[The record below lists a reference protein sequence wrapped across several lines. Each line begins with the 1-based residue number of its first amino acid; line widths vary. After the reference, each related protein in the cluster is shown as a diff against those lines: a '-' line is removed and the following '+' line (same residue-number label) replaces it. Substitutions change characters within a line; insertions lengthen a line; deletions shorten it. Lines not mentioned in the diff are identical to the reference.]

1 MFITPENVRKL
12 ADEKGYYIA
21 AHNYQIKELQE
32 IADLTGDSLQLARLL
47 TKVNHNKILFLGVDF
62 MAEIIKVLNP
72 EKKVIVPVRHS
83 TCPMANSLTVEDVL
97 KAKEEFNAPLVAY
110 VNSRTEVKAIA
121 DVICTSANA
130 VAVVSAIDS
139 DTVLMGPDKNLA
151 SYVSEKT
158 GKKVIPIPGSTGYC
172 YVHNYVKEEEIKR
185 LITEYPNAKV
195 MAHPEV
201 PSEIRKLAHFVG
213 STSQMEKY
221 PENENSNEFI
231 VVTEIGMIEKLRKIY
246 PKKKFIPVSSMICY
260 NMKKNN
266 LKNTYFSLL
275 EEKEEVVVD
284 EEIAKK
290 VRRPIQR
297 MFELTEQK

>member
-1 MFITPENVRKL
+1 
-12 ADEKGYYIA
+12 
-21 AHNYQIKELQE
+21 
-32 IADLTGDSLQLARLL
+32 
-47 TKVNHNKILFLGVDF
+47 
-62 MAEIIKVLNP
+62 
-72 EKKVIVPVRHS
+72 
-83 TCPMANSLTVEDVL
+83 
-97 KAKEEFNAPLVAY
+97 
-110 VNSRTEVKAIA
+110 
-121 DVICTSANA
+121 
-130 VAVVSAIDS
+130 
-139 DTVLMGPDKNLA
+139 
-151 SYVSEKT
+151 
-158 GKKVIPIPGSTGYC
+158 
-172 YVHNYVKEEEIKR
+172 
-185 LITEYPNAKV
+185 
-195 MAHPEV
+195 
-201 PSEIRKLAHFVG
+201 SEIRKLAHFVG